1 MNQEWNDQFYGCH
14 PNVDVDS
21 GSKWAYNTS
30 FFIILLKLMDNVTP
44 ILGHF
49 WECLKK
55 RCIVAPNKREER
67 VGR

>member
-1 MNQEWNDQFYGCH
+1 MSLQH
-14 PNVDVDS
+14 II
-21 GSKWAYNTS
+21 
-30 FFIILLKLMDNVTP
+30 FIILIKLMDNVTP